1 MPNILIVDDSRTMR
15 QLLCFTAKR
24 VPESRV
30 FEASDGADAL
40 KKLSTEKIDIIL
52 SDVNMPIMDGFEL
65 VSHVRK
71 HELYKNIPIIM
82 ITTRGAHEDE
92 QRALMI
98 GANAYLTKPV
108 QAPDLIRL
116 VNSLISSD
124 TSDTESPIV

>member
-24 VPESRV
+24 IPGVKII
-30 FEASDGADAL
+30 EATDGADAF

-52 SDVNMPIMDGFEL
+52 SDINMPIMDGYEL
-65 VSHVRK
+65 VNLVRK

-82 ITTRGAHEDE
+82 ITTRGAQEDE
-92 QRALMI
+92 QKALTI

-108 QAPDLIRL
+108 QASDLIRL
-116 VNSLISSD
+116 VKLY
-124 TSDTESPIV
+124 TSE

>member
-24 VPESRV
+24 VPGAKII
-30 FEASDGADAL
+30 EANDGADAL

-52 SDVNMPIMDGFEL
+52 TDINMPIMDGYEL
-65 VSHVRK
+65 ISHVRK

-82 ITTRGAHEDE
+82 ITTRGAKEDE
-92 QRALMI
+92 QKGLTI

-108 QAPDLIRL
+108 QARDLIRL
-116 VNSLISSD
+116 VQSY
-124 TSDTESPIV
+124 TSE

>member
-15 QLLCFTAKR
+15 QLLSFAAKR
-24 VPESRV
+24 IPESKMI
-30 FEASDGADAL
+30 EAIDGADAL

-52 SDVNMPIMDGFEL
+52 ADVNMPIMDGFEL

-82 ITTRGAHEDE
+82 ITTRGAQEDE
-92 QRALMI
+92 QRALTI

-108 QAPDLIRL
+108 QANDLIRL
-116 VNSLISSD
+116 VRSYLS
-124 TSDTESPIV
+124 V